1 MLSYCTYSFL
11 LMAAFCQGCASSDF
25 NLIWDFLIFI
35 ELYFQTS
42 DALKSTSYSWHHF
55 ILYPSNAG
63 LHWDAINEGCGSSC
77 YLQSGRVQQNP
88 IRMTEISTIYQP
100 HRQATP
106 TPSSR
111 PPAPPSLTP
120 PPMASPG
127 GGSRGCGN
135 QQGRAFQ
142 IRQGSFKLNALRL
155 PSTVSRFV
163 IMQVIFSCVC
173 ATLGILSVAFRC
185 WMAYLC
191 IPVIVGAMVGG
202 AFIDLF

>member
-1 MLSYCTYSFL
+1 MQVC
-11 LMAAFCQGCASSDF
+11 
-25 NLIWDFLIFI
+25 I
-35 ELYFQTS
+35 
-42 DALKSTSYSWHHF
+42 
-55 ILYPSNAG
+55 
-63 LHWDAINEGCGSSC
+63 WDAINEGCGSSC
-77 YLQSGRVQQNP
+77 YLQSGRVRPNP

-100 HRQATP
+100 HRQATTP

-111 PPAPPSLTP
+111 PPGATVVDTSTNG
-120 PPMASPG
+120 SPG

-202 AFIDLF
+202 AFIDLFKTKIEQLTFENWAVSLQIITSPTSYKRPIYIGKTKIQKTWVFLLYRLHCQKNP